1 MSIGTMSKNRTC
13 ISYGSN
19 ALTGSLE
26 YLQGLILEDARSGTV
41 QCPHNQCCF
50 GIWNLTEGQLQVL
63 VQGCWTKENKPSD
76 SPACEP
82 QAIPGMSACT
92 CCSDLCNANISYM
105 VSGRRQVELL
115 PHPSWTTWIL
125 AACLV
130 LLFLGCLVFL
140 VLKRW
145 KIPAAQLSSEATLE
159 LTKVT
164 SGPEQK
170 GRREL
175 PKHELPDLQFLQILH
190 HGQFSK
196 LWQGTFKQQPVAIKA
211 FPPLCHWQF
220 ESEWAVH
227 SLPLMNHDNVIQLV
241 AARCG
246 GPSMEQGGL
255 LVLTL
260 YPLGSLR
267 NFLSQHVCSWDITL
281 RLGSSLAR
289 GLAFLHEEQW
299 KEGLHK
305 PGVAHRDLSSQN
317 VLVREDWTSVISDF
331 GLAVTLPESLKQWR
345 EDPAEHIVRTAEP
358 PHYVAPEILD
368 ENLNLKDLGMALRQA
383 DVYSLALVL
392 WEMFMR
398 CSALFPEGATPEFQ
412 RAYEAEL
419 GSSPTHSELWSLAVE
434 ERQRPAIPT
443 AWKSFG
449 QVWQARGACACFA
462 CHSVDE
468 PIVDPPGA
476 RGRDPQSPW
485 CSPQR
490 LLLGCRSS

>member
-105 VSGRRQVELL
+105 VSGRRQ
-115 PHPSWTTWIL
+115 
-125 AACLV
+125 A
-130 LLFLGCLVFL
+130 

-175 PKHELPDLQFLQILH
+175 PKQELPDLQFLQILH

-419 GSSPTHSELWSLAVE
+419 GSNPTHSDLWSLAVE

-449 QVWQARGACACFA
+449 QVWQARGAALA
-462 CHSVDE
+462 LPAIPLMSPLLTLQGRGEETHSHH
-468 PIVDPPGA
+468 GA
-476 RGRDPQSPW
+476 RHRGCCWVAGAPRG
-485 CSPQR
+485 
-490 LLLGCRSS
+490 LLGP

>member
-63 VQGCWTKENKPSD
+63 VQ
-76 SPACEP
+76 A
-82 QAIPGMSACT
+82 
-92 CCSDLCNANISYM
+92 
-105 VSGRRQVELL
+105 
-115 PHPSWTTWIL
+115 
-125 AACLV
+125 
-130 LLFLGCLVFL
+130 

-175 PKHELPDLQFLQILH
+175 PKQELPDLQFLQILH

-419 GSSPTHSELWSLAVE
+419 GSNPTHSDLWSLAVE

-449 QVWQARGACACFA
+449 QVWQARGAALA
-462 CHSVDE
+462 LPAIPLMSPLLTLQGRGEETHSHH
-468 PIVDPPGA
+468 GA
-476 RGRDPQSPW
+476 RHRGCCWVAGAPRG
-485 CSPQR
+485 
-490 LLLGCRSS
+490 LLGP

>member
-1 MSIGTMSKNRTC
+1 MTGINRRC
-13 ISYGSN
+13 KSHRLN
-19 ALTGSLE
+19 AFAGNLE
-26 YLQGLILEDARSGTV
+26 YLRGLTLEDAHRGTV

-50 GIWNLTEGQLQVL
+50 GIWNLTEGQPHVL
-63 VQGCWTKENKPSD
+63 WQGCWVKENQPGD

-82 QAIPGMSACT
+82 QAIPRVSVLSCM
-92 CCSDLCNANISYM
+92 CCSDLCNANISYI

-115 PHPSWTTWIL
+115 PQPSRATWIL

-130 LLFLGCLVFL
+130 LLFLACLVFL
-140 VLKRW
+140 VLKRR
-145 KIPAAQLSSEATLE
+145 KIPAGQLSSEATLE
-159 LTKVT
+159 LTEVT
-164 SGPEQK
+164 SALEPK

-175 PKHELPDLQFLQILH
+175 PKQELPDLQFLKILH

-211 FPPLCHWQF
+211 FSPLGHWQF

-267 NFLSQHVCSWDITL
+267 NFLGQHVCSWDITI

-289 GLAFLHEEQW
+289 GLAFLHGEQW

-305 PGVAHRDLSSQN
+305 PGVAHQDLSSQN
-317 VLVREDWTSVISDF
+317 VLVREDGTSVIGDF
-331 GLAVTLPESLKQWR
+331 GLAVTLTESLKHWR
-345 EDPAEHIVRTAEP
+345 EDPAQHIVRTAEP

-368 ENLNLKDLGMALRQA
+368 GNLNLKDLGTALRQA

-412 RAYEAEL
+412 LAYEAEL
-419 GSSPTHSELWSLAVE
+419 GSSPTHNELWSLAVE
-434 ERQRPAIPT
+434 KRQRPAIPT

-449 QVWQARGACACFA
+449 QVAFGLQEVLEDCWDPDPEARLQAQCVLERLQVLGAE
-462 CHSVDE
+462 D
-468 PIVDPPGA
+468 
-476 RGRDPQSPW
+476 
-485 CSPQR
+485 
-490 LLLGCRSS
+490 LLQED